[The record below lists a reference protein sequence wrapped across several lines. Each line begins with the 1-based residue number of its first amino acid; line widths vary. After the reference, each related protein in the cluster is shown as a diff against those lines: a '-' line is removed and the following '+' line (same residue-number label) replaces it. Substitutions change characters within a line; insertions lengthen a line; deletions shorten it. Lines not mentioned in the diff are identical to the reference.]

1 MNMLANPTLPSAP
14 ASDYALGEH
23 AKEARMGGQGQET
36 RAREVRVIDISDFDR
51 RKAEIADAIW
61 QGGVG
66 KHVHGLFPL
75 PQRQWQGTQRPA
87 QKKHRSR
94 PSLLKWLTGHR
105 SQPRRSRTRFKSNDP
120 RRHRPAS

>member
-14 ASDYALGEH
+14 ASDYALGEL

-61 QGGVG
+61 F
-66 KHVHGLFPL
+66 L
-75 PQRQWQGTQRPA
+75 A
-87 QKKHRSR
+87 SR
-94 PSLLKWLTGHR
+94 LSRYITGHTLVIDGGITA
-105 SQPRRSRTRFKSNDP
+105 QL
-120 RRHRPAS
+120 HWRPPTMG